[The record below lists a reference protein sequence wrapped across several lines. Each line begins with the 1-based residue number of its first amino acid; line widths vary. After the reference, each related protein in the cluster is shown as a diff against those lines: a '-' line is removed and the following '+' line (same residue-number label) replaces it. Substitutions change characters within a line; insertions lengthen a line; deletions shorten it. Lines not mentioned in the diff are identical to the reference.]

1 MTYSRIIK
9 AILSVLLISLSAS
22 AFAQSNTVLWKKR
35 VTRLIDIRQ
44 PGEAKTTNTVSA
56 TLLETLVK
64 EMQSGKLDGYSN
76 IDNEF
81 STRLSADAMNEM
93 TATKT
98 DTVYTVNAKTKK
110 KEKRIVQR
118 NLNYDLIYKYR
129 TLEEWTFDPTTLQ
142 TEIQITGIAPIREVH
157 GDDGSFRGHQPIFW
171 VKYRAVQPILE
182 KYEQEHSDNRL
193 TALIWKDY
201 AKNEPKQF
209 ALKTA
214 TKEWAKQLIRKINVV
229 ATDEKENQL
238 KPAFDDQSLPELIK
252 DEVVA
257 MSIPAYNNSYNN
269 FTDPLAKETI
279 YNLLKGKIDSIPVE
293 DPVTGNIV
301 VATIQRYDFKSPS
314 SYNLAVLE
322 NWTFQPQE
330 GKTTIK
336 VGGIGLLQETLIS
349 GTSSISPIFW
359 IKYSD
364 AAAKIAKYD
373 QYHQPASVAAYIWNS
388 YFQSEDKPEFV
399 R

>member
-1 MTYSRIIK
+1 MTYSRNIK
-9 AILSVLLISLSAS
+9 AILSVLLISLSTS
-22 AFAQSNTVLWKKR
+22 AFAQSNTGLWKKR

-44 PGEAKTTNTVSA
+44 PGEAKTTNTVGV

-81 STRLSADAMNEM
+81 STKLSADAMKEM

-118 NLNYDLIYKYR
+118 NLNYNLIYKYR
-129 TLEEWTFDPTTLQ
+129 ILEEWVFDPATLQ
-142 TEIQITGIAPIREVH
+142 TEIQITGIAPIREVY
-157 GDDGSFRGHQPIFW
+157 GDDGSFRGNQSIFW
-171 VKYRAVQPILE
+171 IKYGAVQSLLA
-182 KYEQEHSDNRL
+182 KYEQEHPDNRL
-193 TALIWKDY
+193 TTLIWKDY

-209 ALKTA
+209 ALKAA
-214 TKEWAKQLIRKINVV
+214 TNEWSKQLSRKINVV
-229 ATDEKENQL
+229 SDEKENQL

-269 FTDPLAKETI
+269 FTDPLQKETI
-279 YNLLKGKIDSIPVE
+279 YKLLKGTMDSIPVE
-293 DPVTGNIV
+293 DPVTGDIV
-301 VATIQRYDFKSPS
+301 IATIQRYNFKSPS
-314 SYNLAVLE
+314 TYNLAVLE
-322 NWTFQPQE
+322 NWTFQVQE

-364 AAAKIAKYD
+364 AAGKIAKYD
-373 QYHQPASVAAYIWNS
+373 QYHQPNSVAAYIWNS